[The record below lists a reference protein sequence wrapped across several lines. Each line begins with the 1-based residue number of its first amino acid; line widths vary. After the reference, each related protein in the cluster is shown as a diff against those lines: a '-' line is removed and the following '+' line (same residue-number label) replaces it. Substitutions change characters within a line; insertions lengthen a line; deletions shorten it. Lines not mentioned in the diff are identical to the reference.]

1 MTFKLPVRKLLL
13 ITVALG
19 LSGVPA
25 MAQVAQPM
33 ERTQWDNRRLEQ
45 LDRNVRRLE
54 RALTQRNAQ
63 GQPVLVEPDP
73 EVVALQGRTSQMDRR
88 LSDIEATFQRM
99 NADNERLTFALDE
112 AESDN
117 AALRTRLTQAE
128 TRIEALETAAAAA
141 VQQAEQA
148 ATEGASPTGDA
159 AADLAAARA
168 LAASDPARGA
178 VALQDVSANWP
189 DTAQGQEAS
198 WRLGDLRRS
207 GGDMAG
213 AVQAYAGAL
222 AGWPTAPWAGE
233 TTLKL
238 ARGLI
243 ATDRAPQACGALGE
257 FDTRYA
263 ASASASLKAIAEQ
276 VRDQGECEA

>member
-1 MTFKLPVRKLLL
+1 MTFKPPVRKLLL
-13 ITVALG
+13 VTVALG
-19 LSGVPA
+19 LYGAPV

-63 GQPVLVEPDP
+63 GQPVLVEPDQ
-73 EVVALQGRTSQMDRR
+73 EVVALQGRTGQMDRR
-88 LSDIEATFQRM
+88 LADIEATFQRM

-112 AESDN
+112 ASSDN
-117 AALRTRLTQAE
+117 TALRTRLTQAE
-128 TRIEALETAAAAA
+128 TRIEALETAATAA
-141 VQQAEQA
+141 VEQAEQA
-148 ATEGASPTGDA
+148 EAEGASPTGDA

-168 LAASDPARGA
+168 LVASDPARGA
-178 VALQDVSANWP
+178 VALQDVTANWP
-189 DTAQGQEAS
+189 DTAQGREAA

-207 GGDMAG
+207 SGDMAG

-263 ASASASLKAIAEQ
+263 ASASGSLKAIAEQ
-276 VRDQGECEA
+276 VRDQGECAA